1 MNQQEELTMKQRIER
16 YLALMD
22 ENNPV
27 DKKKLQ
33 LILKLIDRVYV
44 GRRIW

>member
-1 MNQQEELTMKQRIER
+1 MGEKELTLKQRIDR
-16 YLALMD
+16 YLSLMD

-27 DKKKLQ
+27 DEEKLQ

-44 GRRIW
+44 GRKIW

>member
-1 MNQQEELTMKQRIER
+1 MENNELTLKQRIER
-16 YLALMD
+16 FLSLMD

-27 DKKKLQ
+27 DKEKLK

-44 GRRIW
+44 GRKIW